1 VEEGKEMTHELISL
15 VRSGVVRLAF
25 FKDSEQVGNGSGF
38 LSNDLL
44 VTCSHIIRRYPFD
57 AVEISFGDQNSN
69 PITPIRYT
77 ADNIYGC
84 IVNESSE
91 NEYDCAILKIDE
103 PELKDRYQF
112 PIKHMKG
119 EIVGEQVLFFGFPF
133 GSQHLTSH
141 VGYISA
147 DFWSNNIHV
156 FQIDGSINPGNSG
169 GPLVHIASGAA
180 AGIVTRTQTGLEK
193 DFDDLIQA
201 IKNNITVLKQSRE
214 GVRMTVGG
222 IDPIET
228 MQITMSIL
236 GKLSVNLKR
245 SSNVGIGYAFSSE
258 HVLETGLLK
267 QG

>member
-1 VEEGKEMTHELISL
+1 MTHELISVL
-15 VRSGVVRLAF
+15 RSGVVRLAL
-25 FKDSEQVGNGSGF
+25 FKNSEQVGNGSGF
-38 LSNDLL
+38 LSNDFL

-69 PITPIRYT
+69 PITPIRY
-77 ADNIYGC
+77 ASDNIYGC
-84 IVNESSE
+84 IVNESLE
-91 NEYDCAILKIDE
+91 DDYDYAILKIDE
-103 PELKDRYQF
+103 PEFKDRYQF
-112 PIKHMKG
+112 PIKRIEG

-147 DFWSNNIHV
+147 DFRNDSIHV

-180 AGIVTRTQTGLEK
+180 IGIVTRTQTGLEK

-201 IKNNITVLKQSRE
+201 IKNNVKVLEQSRG
-214 GVRMTVGG
+214 GVRMTIVG

-228 MQITMSIL
+228 TQVTMEIL

-258 HVLETGLLK
+258 HVLETGFLK
-267 QG
+267 V

>member
-1 VEEGKEMTHELISL
+1 MTKELISAL
-15 VRSGVVRLAF
+15 RSGVVRLAF
-25 FKDSEQVGNGSGF
+25 FKDSEQVGSGSGF
-38 LSNDLL
+38 LSNGFL

-69 PITPIRYT
+69 PITPIRYAT
-77 ADNIYGC
+77 DNLYRC
-84 IVNESSE
+84 IINESLES
-91 NEYDCAILKIDE
+91 EYDYAILKIDE
-103 PELKDRYQF
+103 PELQGRFQF

-147 DFWSNNIHV
+147 DFWSNKIHI

-169 GPLVHIASGAA
+169 GPLVYIGSGAA
-180 AGIVTRTQTGLEK
+180 IGIITRTQTGLEK
-193 DFDDLIQA
+193 DFDDLITA
-201 IKNNITVLKQSRE
+201 IRNNVKALEQSRT
-214 GVRMTVGG
+214 GAKMTIGG
-222 IDPIET
+222 IDPVQATQVT
-228 MQITMSIL
+228 MGIL

-245 SSNVGIGYAFSSE
+245 SANVGIGYAFSSE

-267 QG
+267 EE